1 MLRQAQHGVETKRT
15 PYSDA
20 PWVSIRPVAYPS
32 TSSGHRSTG
41 SRLADYEMALPG
53 PGGGEWK
60 MTRLTERS
68 AEPFNCAQ
76 DRRSRRSLVGKRPRL
91 WVATG
96 VFGLCLVV
104 YVLTLAPGVL
114 GGDSGELQ
122 YIPYILG
129 VAHPTGYP
137 LYTLLGWLWAHGVV
151 VGDVAYRMNLLS
163 AVLGA
168 STATVL
174 YLIAHHLTSRHAPA
188 LLAAVLFAFSP
199 TFWMQAIVAEV
210 YTLHTALVV
219 LVIYLLL
226 RWEAARPSVRDL
238 LLAAL
243 AYGLSLT
250 HHRVIIIFLPALALF
265 VWLTDRSVFT
275 NAKLLLKI
283 AVLGFSPLLLYLYA
297 PLRIRQ
303 LYPSIFHDQI
313 LDNLWGTSFG
323 VEFEWPTVAVVGKFF
338 VLLIRQYG
346 WAVVLA
352 IWGLVASLVMLSRNR
367 SEFQNLPDFGI
378 LKRCRPWAVMLLVA
392 GLCNAFFGLFYQA
405 FDVEV
410 FLLPFYLL
418 FALWVGLGW
427 QTLHKAISAR
437 IGSAVAT
444 VLLLPALA
452 WSLWNGYNQLAVDRI
467 DVRVRD
473 IPPLSRSIAQT
484 ADEMFSYPYERDSTI
499 LVDWG
504 MAYALQ
510 YRQAVEGVRTDLE
523 VMPINLARRFD
534 YVLLEEIL
542 AGRRPRRIY
551 HLSAI
556 VRYPVTASRP
566 LYVIRQPLSM
576 STRTEANISLAKE
589 AEGVVRVVPDDPI
602 PSHRLDWSIG
612 SGVVLVGYEMREEE
626 LHLYW
631 QASQP
636 LDEDYGTFVRFFDGN
651 GELIGQQ
658 DKPADDLEVL
668 HMTTS
673 EWEVGQTVRDVFA
686 LPESTA
692 WIEIG
697 MHRSEGEGIVPH
709 GETTSVELDF

>member
-1 MLRQAQHGVETKRT
+1 MTGKHGTMRHIESNSATN
-15 PYSDA
+15 SQDLLNL
-20 PWVSIRPVAYPS
+20 
-32 TSSGHRSTG
+32 SGLWRG
-41 SRLADYEMALPG
+41 LA
-53 PGGGEWK
+53 
-60 MTRLTERS
+60 R
-68 AEPFNCAQ
+68 
-76 DRRSRRSLVGKRPRL
+76 KRPRL
-91 WVATG
+91 WVTIG
-96 VFGLCLVV
+96 VFGLCLAV

-137 LYTLLGWLWAHGVV
+137 LYTLLGWLWAHVVV

-163 AVLGA
+163 AALGA
-168 STATVL
+168 LTAAVL
-174 YLIAHHLTSRHAPA
+174 YLIVYHLTSRHAPA

-210 YTLHTALVV
+210 YTLNTVFVV

-226 RWEAARPSVRDL
+226 RWEAARQSDRDL
-238 LLAAL
+238 LLAAFV
-243 AYGLSLT
+243 YGLSLT
-250 HHRVIIIFLPALALF
+250 HHRVIIILLPALALF
-265 VWLTDRSVFT
+265 VWLTERKVFT
-275 NAKLLLKI
+275 NARLLLKI
-283 AVLGFSPLLLYLYA
+283 AALGFSPLLLYLYA
-297 PLRIRQ
+297 PLRIWQ
-303 LYPSIFHDQI
+303 LYPPIFHDQI
-313 LDNLWGTSFG
+313 LDNLLGTSFG

-338 VLLIRQYG
+338 VLLTRQYG
-346 WAVVLA
+346 WATILGA
-352 IWGLVASLVMLSRNR
+352 WGLVASFVTLPR
-367 SEFQNLPDFGI
+367 SERNELP
-378 LKRCRPWAVMLLVA
+378 RPYRPWAIMLLMA
-392 GLCNAFFGLFYQA
+392 GLCTALFGLFYQA

-427 QTLHKAISAR
+427 QTLDGVISAR
-437 IGSAVAT
+437 VGSVVAV
-444 VLLLPALA
+444 VLLLPALG

-484 ADEMFSYPYERDSTI
+484 ADEMFNYPYERDSTI

-510 YRQAVEGVRTDLE
+510 YRQAVEGMRTDLE
-523 VMPINLARRFD
+523 IMPINLFRRCD

-566 LYVIRQPLSM
+566 LYVIRQPLSA
-576 STRTEANISLAKE
+576 STRTRADISLAKE

-602 PSHRLDWSIG
+602 PAHRLDQDINSRVMLI
-612 SGVVLVGYEMREEE
+612 GYEVRGEE

-636 LDEDYGTFVRFFDGN
+636 LDQDYGTFVRFFDAN
-651 GELIGQQ
+651 GEPIGQQ
-658 DKPADDLEVL
+658 DKPADGPEVL
-668 HMTTS
+668 LMTTS

-692 WIEIG
+692 RLEIG
-697 MHRSEGEGIVPH
+697 MRRPEGEGIVPY
-709 GETTSVELDF
+709 GKTINVELDS

>member
-1 MLRQAQHGVETKRT
+1 
-15 PYSDA
+15 
-20 PWVSIRPVAYPS
+20 
-32 TSSGHRSTG
+32 
-41 SRLADYEMALPG
+41 
-53 PGGGEWK
+53 

-68 AEPFNCAQ
+68 AEPFDCAQ
-76 DRRSRRSLVGKRPRL
+76 DRRSRRSLVGKGPRL

-96 VFGLCLVV
+96 VFGLCLAV

-137 LYTLLGWLWAHGVV
+137 LYTFLGWLWAHGVV

-174 YLIAHHLTSRHAPA
+174 YLIAHHLTARHAPA

-210 YTLHTALVV
+210 YTLHTTFVV

-226 RWEAARPSVRDL
+226 QWEATRPSTRDL
-238 LLAAL
+238 LLAAFV
-243 AYGLSLT
+243 YGLSLT
-250 HHRVIIIFLPALALF
+250 HHRVIIMFLPALALF

-283 AVLGFSPLLLYLYA
+283 AALGFSPLLLYLYA
-297 PLRIRQ
+297 PLRIWQ
-303 LYPSIFHDQI
+303 LYPPIFYDQI
-313 LDNLWGTSFG
+313 LDNLLGISFG
-323 VEFEWPTVAVVGKFF
+323 VEFEWPTMAVAGQFF

-346 WAVVLA
+346 WAVVLG
-352 IWGLVASLVMLSRNR
+352 IWGLVASFVTLPRSELDELPRNR
-367 SEFQNLPDFGI
+367 PDFRSLPDFGS
-378 LKRCRPWAVMLLVA
+378 LKRCCTCAIMLLVA
-392 GLCNAFFGLFYQA
+392 GLCNVLFGLFYRA

-427 QTLHKAISAR
+427 QTLDKAISAR
-437 IGSAVAT
+437 IGSVVAVA
-444 VLLLPALA
+444 LLLPALA

-484 ADEMFSYPYERDSTI
+484 ADEMISYPYERDSTI

-510 YRQAVEGVRTDLE
+510 YRQAVGGVRTDLE
-523 VMPINLARRFD
+523 IMPINLSRRYD

-566 LYVIRQPLSM
+566 LYVIRQPLSA
-576 STRTEANISLAKE
+576 STRTEADISLAKE

-612 SGVVLVGYEMREEE
+612 SGVVLVGYEVRTANFMGEE

-631 QASQP
+631 QASHP
-636 LDEDYGTFVRFFDGN
+636 LDEDYGVFVRFFDDN

-692 WIEIG
+692 RIEIG
-697 MHRSEGEGIVPH
+697 MHRPEGEDIVPY
-709 GETTSVELDF
+709 GETMNVELDF

>member
-1 MLRQAQHGVETKRT
+1 
-15 PYSDA
+15 
-20 PWVSIRPVAYPS
+20 
-32 TSSGHRSTG
+32 
-41 SRLADYEMALPG
+41 
-53 PGGGEWK
+53 
-60 MTRLTERS
+60 MTRL
-68 AEPFNCAQ
+68 A
-76 DRRSRRSLVGKRPRL
+76 SLARKRPRL
-91 WVATG
+91 WAATG
-96 VFGLCLVV
+96 VFGLCLTV

-168 STATVL
+168 LTAAVL
-174 YLIAHHLTSRHAPA
+174 YLIVHHLTSRHTPA
-188 LLAAVLFAFSP
+188 LLTAVLFAFSP

-210 YTLHTALVV
+210 YTLHTTFVA

-226 RWEAARPSVRDL
+226 RWEAARPSARDL
-238 LLAAL
+238 LLAAFV
-243 AYGLSLT
+243 YGLSLT

-265 VWLTDRSVFT
+265 VWLTDREVFT
-275 NAKLLLKI
+275 NVGLLLKI
-283 AVLGFSPLLLYLYA
+283 AALGFSPLLLYLYA
-297 PLRIRQ
+297 PLRIWQ
-303 LYPSIFHDQI
+303 LYPPVFHDQI
-313 LDNLWGTSFG
+313 LDNLLGTSFG
-323 VEFEWPTVAVVGKFF
+323 VEFEWPTMAVVGKFF

-346 WAVVLA
+346 WATILGA
-352 IWGLVASLVMLSRNR
+352 WGLAVSFVTLPRNR
-367 SEFQNLPDFGI
+367 PDFRSLADFGS
-378 LKRCRPWAVMLLVA
+378 LKRYYPCVIMLLVA
-392 GLCNAFFGLFYQA
+392 GLCNALFGLFYQA

-427 QTLHKAISAR
+427 QALDKMIRSRQDFQSLADF
-437 IGSAVAT
+437 GSL
-444 VLLLPALA
+444 LLLPALV
-452 WSLWNGYNQLAVDRI
+452 WSLWNGHNQLAVDRI

-484 ADEMFSYPYERDSTI
+484 ADEMLSYLYERDSTV

-510 YRQAVEGVRTDLE
+510 YRQAVEGVRADLE
-523 VMPINLARRFD
+523 IMPINLFRRCD
-534 YVLLEEIL
+534 HVLLKEIL

-551 HLSAI
+551 HLSSI
-556 VRYPVTASRP
+556 VRYPMTASRT
-566 LYVIRQPLSM
+566 LYVIRQPLSA
-576 STRTEANISLAKE
+576 STRTEADISLAKE

-602 PSHRLDWSIG
+602 PSHRLGRSIG
-612 SGVVLVGYEMREEE
+612 SNVVLVGYEVRREE

-636 LDEDYGTFVRFFDGN
+636 LDQDYGTFVRFFDEN
-651 GELIGQQ
+651 GGSMGQQ
-658 DKPADDLEVL
+658 DKPADGLEVL

-673 EWEVGQTVRDVFA
+673 EWEVGQTVRDVFV
-686 LPESTA
+686 LPEGTVR
-692 WIEIG
+692 IEIG
-697 MHRSEGEGIVPH
+697 MYYPEGEDILPY
-709 GETTSVELDF
+709 GETIPVEFEP

>member
-1 MLRQAQHGVETKRT
+1 MT
-15 PYSDA
+15 
-20 PWVSIRPVAYPS
+20 
-32 TSSGHRSTG
+32 
-41 SRLADYEMALPG
+41 RLADLV
-53 PGGGEWK
+53 
-60 MTRLTERS
+60 
-68 AEPFNCAQ
+68 
-76 DRRSRRSLVGKRPRL
+76 RRQPRL
-91 WVATG
+91 WVAIS
-96 VFGLCLVV
+96 VFGLCLAV

-114 GGDSGELQ
+114 GGDSGEFQ

-129 VAHPTGYP
+129 VTHPTGYP
-137 LYTLLGWLWAHGVV
+137 LYTLLGWLWTHGVG

-168 STATVL
+168 STAVLL
-174 YLIAHHLTSRHAPA
+174 YLIVHHLTLRHAPA

-210 YTLHTALVV
+210 YTLNTAFVV

-226 RWEAARPSVRDL
+226 MWEAARPSAKYL
-238 LLAAL
+238 LLAAFV
-243 AYGLSLT
+243 YGLSLT

-265 VWLTDRSVFT
+265 VWLTDRKVFT
-275 NAKLLLKI
+275 NARLLLKI

-297 PLRIRQ
+297 PLRIWQ
-303 LYPSIFHDQI
+303 LYPPIFHDQI
-313 LDNLWGTSFG
+313 LDNLLGASFG
-323 VEFEWPTVAVVGKFF
+323 VEFEWPTVAVVGKFL
-338 VLLIRQYG
+338 VLLTRQYG
-346 WAVVLA
+346 WVTILGV
-352 IWGLVASLVMLSRNR
+352 WGLVASFVTLPR
-367 SEFQNLPDFGI
+367 SEQGELPRRH
-378 LKRCRPWAVMLLVA
+378 LPCAVMLLVA
-392 GLCNAFFGLFYQA
+392 GLCNALFGLFYQA

-418 FALWVGLGW
+418 FALWLGLGW
-427 QTLHKAISAR
+427 QALDKAISAR
-437 IGSAVAT
+437 VGSFVAV

-467 DVRVRD
+467 DVRVKD

-484 ADEMFSYPYERDSTI
+484 ADEMFSSPYARDSTI

-523 VMPINLARRFD
+523 ILPINLFRRFD
-534 YVLLEEIL
+534 YVLLEELL

-556 VRYPVTASRP
+556 VRYPVTASRT
-566 LYVIRQPLSM
+566 LYVIRQPLSV
-576 STRTEANISLAKE
+576 STRTDAEISLARE

-602 PSHRLDWSIG
+602 PSHRLDQNISPELL
-612 SGVVLVGYEMREEE
+612 LVGYEVRGEE

-631 QASQP
+631 QASQS
-636 LDEDYGTFVRFFDGN
+636 LDQDYGTFVRFFDGG
-651 GELIGQQ
+651 GEPIGQQ

-673 EWEVGQTVRDVFA
+673 EWEVEQTVRDVFV
-686 LPESTA
+686 LPEGTA
-692 WIEIG
+692 WIEVG
-697 MHRSEGEGIVPH
+697 MYCSEGEGIVPY
-709 GETTSVELDF
+709 GETINVEFDSA

>member
-1 MLRQAQHGVETKRT
+1 MTQLADLARKRT
-15 PYSDA
+15 
-20 PWVSIRPVAYPS
+20 
-32 TSSGHRSTG
+32 
-41 SRLADYEMALPG
+41 
-53 PGGGEWK
+53 
-60 MTRLTERS
+60 
-68 AEPFNCAQ
+68 
-76 DRRSRRSLVGKRPRL
+76 RL

-96 VFGLCLVV
+96 VFGLCLAV

-114 GGDSGELQ
+114 GGDSGEFQ

-137 LYTLLGWLWAHGVV
+137 LYTLLGWLWAHGVA

-168 STATVL
+168 STAAVL
-174 YLIAHHLTSRHAPA
+174 YLIVHQLTSRHAPA

-210 YTLHTALVV
+210 YTLHTAFVA

-226 RWEAARPSVRDL
+226 RWEAAKPSARDL
-238 LLAAL
+238 LLAAFV
-243 AYGLSLT
+243 YGLSLT

-265 VWLTDRSVFT
+265 VWLTDREVFT
-275 NAKLLLKI
+275 NARLLLKI
-283 AVLGFSPLLLYLYA
+283 AALGFSPLLLYVYA
-297 PLRIRQ
+297 PLRIWQ
-303 LYPSIFHDQI
+303 LYPPIFHDQI
-313 LDNLWGTSFG
+313 LDNLLGTSFG
-323 VEFEWPTVAVVGKFF
+323 VEFEWPTVAFVGKFF
-338 VLLIRQYG
+338 VLLVRQYG
-346 WAVVLA
+346 SATILGA
-352 IWGLVASLVMLSRNR
+352 WGLLASFVTLPRNR
-367 SEFQNLPDFGI
+367 PDFRSLADFGS
-378 LKRCRPWAVMLLVA
+378 LKRYRPYAMMLLVA
-392 GLCNAFFGLFYQA
+392 GLCNALFGLFYQA

-418 FALWVGLGW
+418 FALWAGLGW
-427 QTLHKAISAR
+427 QTCDKAISAR
-437 IGSAVAT
+437 VGSVLAT
-444 VLLLPALA
+444 VLVLPALA

-484 ADEMFSYPYERDSTI
+484 ADEMFSYPYEKESTV

-523 VMPINLARRFD
+523 IMPINLSRRFD
-534 YVLLEEIL
+534 YVLLEKIL
-542 AGRRPRRIY
+542 AGQRPRRIY

-556 VRYPVTASRP
+556 VRYPVTASRT
-566 LYVIRQPLSM
+566 LYVIRQPLSV
-576 STRTEANISLAKE
+576 STRTEADISLAKE
-589 AEGVVRVVPDDPI
+589 ADGIVRVVPDDPI
-602 PSHRLDWSIG
+602 PSHRLERNIG
-612 SGVVLVGYEMREEE
+612 PGVVLVGYEVRGEE

-636 LDEDYGTFVRFFDGN
+636 LGQDYGTFVRFFDDN
-651 GELIGQQ
+651 GEPIGQQ
-658 DKPADDLEVL
+658 DKPGDDPEVL

-686 LPESTA
+686 LSEGTA
-692 WIEIG
+692 RIEIG
-697 MHRSEGEGIVPH
+697 MYRPEEEGMVPY
-709 GETTSVELDF
+709 GETTHVELES